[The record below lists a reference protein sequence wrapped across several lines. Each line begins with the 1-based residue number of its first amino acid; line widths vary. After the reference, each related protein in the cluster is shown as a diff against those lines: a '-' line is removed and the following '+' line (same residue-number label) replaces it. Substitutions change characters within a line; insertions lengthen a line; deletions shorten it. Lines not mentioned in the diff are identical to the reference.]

1 MLSVT
6 LYRLILAPGVIQ
18 LTVLDG
24 RSIERQIM
32 QLARD
37 PRYST
42 VLTVRS
48 GVTMRSTGASDG
60 AQLINRD
67 PTQPAAQVSLQSG
80 QPATPQASGDGA
92 TGGPVLPIIPVFPGS
107 TDVDYTCS
115 VLGLLSRGHYRML
128 DTIIAPLGRQLW
140 PVSYCFH

>member
-1 MLSVT
+1 MLDTGYQSQREGVWSSNKFGGLILIFIHIFKQFPITMLSVT
-6 LYRLILAPGVIQ
+6 LYLLILAPGVIQ
-18 LTVLDG
+18 LTQLDD

-48 GVTMRSTGASDG
+48 GVNTRSTGASDG
-60 AQLINRD
+60 TQLINRD
-67 PTQPAAQVSLQSG
+67 PAQPAAQVSSQSG

-92 TGGPVLPIIPVFPGS
+92 TGAPVLPIIPCIPWVNR
-107 TDVDYTCS
+107 C
-115 VLGLLSRGHYRML
+115 
-128 DTIIAPLGRQLW
+128 
-140 PVSYCFH
+140 

>member
-1 MLSVT
+1 
-6 LYRLILAPGVIQ
+6 
-18 LTVLDG
+18 
-24 RSIERQIM
+24 M

-48 GVTMRSTGASDG
+48 GVTTKSTGASDG

-67 PTQPAAQVSLQSG
+67 AAQPAAQVSSQSG

-92 TGGPVLPIIPVFPGS
+92 TGGPVLPVIPVFPGS
-107 TDVDYTCS
+107 TDVDYNCS
-115 VLGLLSRGHYRML
+115 VLGLLSRGH
-128 DTIIAPLGRQLW
+128 
-140 PVSYCFH
+140 